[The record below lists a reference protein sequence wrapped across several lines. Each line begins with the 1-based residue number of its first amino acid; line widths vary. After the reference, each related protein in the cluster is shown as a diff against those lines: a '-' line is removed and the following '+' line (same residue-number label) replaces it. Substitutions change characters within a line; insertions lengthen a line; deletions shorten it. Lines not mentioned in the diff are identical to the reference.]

1 MWDKKLIEF
10 SKLQT
15 WFEAAHNRILS
26 WKYLRTLVFMVQ
38 THVWEKRKE
47 ERRKGRWRRRKT
59 SLVIKSS
66 WGTGYGE
73 GKSWSGANLAGFP
86 KRRTSLVN
94 AFMLDSVSGWTD
106 HLSLLFKIC
115 LFKITMMSLS
125 ISQALLPFRV
135 SFRFQDCCHCVCHS
149 PLQATRDVYLDA
161 GEPRSRPPR
170 KGWSESLV
178 CAVEGSSSVRVTR
191 FTHHTLLSRDSDSH
205 LPSVRCKALLRLFS
219 TPLPK
224 NI

>member
-1 MWDKKLIEF
+1 MGRGKNHEVGQTLQDFQRDGLLLLMHSRWTVCQGGLI
-10 SKLQT
+10 
-15 WFEAAHNRILS
+15 
-26 WKYLRTLVFMVQ
+26 
-38 THVWEKRKE
+38 
-47 ERRKGRWRRRKT
+47 
-59 SLVIKSS
+59 
-66 WGTGYGE
+66 
-73 GKSWSGANLAGFP
+73 
-86 KRRTSLVN
+86 
-94 AFMLDSVSGWTD
+94 VS
-106 HLSLLFKIC
+106 LSLLFKIC

-125 ISQALLPFRV
+125 ISQALLPFHV

-161 GEPRSRPPR
+161 GEPRRGPPR

>member
-1 MWDKKLIEF
+1 MCEK
-10 SKLQT
+10 
-15 WFEAAHNRILS
+15 
-26 WKYLRTLVFMVQ
+26 
-38 THVWEKRKE
+38 KRKE

-73 GKSWSGANLAGFP
+73 GKNHEVGQTLQDFQRDGLLLLMHSCWTVCQGGLI
-86 KRRTSLVN
+86 
-94 AFMLDSVSGWTD
+94 VS
-106 HLSLLFKIC
+106 LSLLFKIC

-125 ISQALLPFRV
+125 ISQALLPFCV

-149 PLQATRDVYLDA
+149 PLQATGDVYLDA
-161 GEPRSRPPR
+161 GKPRRSGPPR

-205 LPSVRCKALLRLFS
+205 LPSVQCKALRLFS

-224 NI
+224 II

>member
-1 MWDKKLIEF
+1 MEKKENESGDKKQLE
-10 SKLQT
+10 
-15 WFEAAHNRILS
+15 HRI
-26 WKYLRTLVFMVQ
+26 
-38 THVWEKRKE
+38 
-47 ERRKGRWRRRKT
+47 
-59 SLVIKSS
+59 
-66 WGTGYGE
+66 WGGE
-73 GKSWSGANLAGFP
+73 KSWSGANLAGFP

-94 AFMLDSVSGWTD
+94 AFMLDSASGWTD

-125 ISQALLPFRV
+125 ISQALLPFCV